1 MPTKTGEGTTNQ
13 ITNKKC
19 LCFLAAFDPE
29 GRWRARP
36 SNELQVEKSR
46 VAGCN
51 SVASGCLLSAEYWQD
66 ETPAQIA
73 AATEENEDSL
83 IRIYFVGP
91 VARI

>member
-66 ETPAQIA
+66 ERPAEIA
-73 AATEENEDSL
+73 ADD
-83 IRIYFVGP
+83 
-91 VARI
+91 